1 MKPLLATGHPGD
13 PRGTPA
19 GPRGPTQ
26 GACQLHLAPRVHCGG
41 GGHDDLQLLLGRQ
54 QCQGAD
60 ALKLVHTEVLGDL
73 DFFGWIYKW
82 KMDVKNRVSMDAGWI
97 FMDVL
102 EIFLWILMDF
112 LLIFIDVH
120 GFGCIFY
127 GCWLIFQGLL
137 ILTDV
142 LWIFYRFWWVCSLI
156 FSMCFSWIVYGC
168 SMDFDG
174 LPVAWKS
181 MNIHENLS
189 RPMSLQQNPSQS
201 MSNPSKS
208 TKITPQIHEKTP
220 INKSKIQ
227 QESIKIHPNS
237 WTSIKTHGKSMVIQ
251 VTWR

>member
-1 MKPLLATGHPGD
+1 M
-13 PRGTPA
+13 
-19 GPRGPTQ
+19 
-26 GACQLHLAPRVHCGG
+26 
-41 GGHDDLQLLLGRQ
+41 
-54 QCQGAD
+54 
-60 ALKLVHTEVLGDL
+60 
-73 DFFGWIYKW
+73 DFHGCSRDFSVDSDGFSIDFHRCSRIWMY
-82 KMDVKNRVSMDAGWI
+82 
-97 FMDVL
+97 
-102 EIFLWILMDF
+102 FLWMLIDFSWAIDFDGCVMNFLQVLVGLFIDF
-112 LLIFIDVH
+112 LYV
-120 GFGCIFY
+120 
-127 GCWLIFQGLL
+127 
-137 ILTDV
+137 
-142 LWIFYRFWWVCSLI
+142 
-156 FSMCFSWIVYGC
+156 FSWIVYGC